1 MCSKPK
7 APKVQ
12 PMPSPPPPAT
22 VITEDTAAIDERSR
36 ERRRQ
41 GTRAGRQSTIL
52 AGDTAAAGVEPT
64 TQAKT
69 VLGA

>member
-12 PMPSPPPPAT
+12 EMSSPPPPAT

-41 GTRAGRQSTIL
+41 GQRSGRQSTIL
-52 AGDTAAAGVEPT
+52 AGDTSAGAGPT
-64 TQAKT
+64 TQAKV